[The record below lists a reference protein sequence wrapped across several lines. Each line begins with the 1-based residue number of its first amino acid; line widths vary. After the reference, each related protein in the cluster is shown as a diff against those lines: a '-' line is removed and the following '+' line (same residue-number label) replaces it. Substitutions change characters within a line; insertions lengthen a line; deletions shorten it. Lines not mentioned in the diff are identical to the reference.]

1 MGFRTYLPFLL
12 QIIKHAC
19 RYMLKYDTQIR
30 SHLGGGAAEAAFD
43 ACLAACQTFVPFL
56 EALIPDPT

>member
-1 MGFRTYLPFLL
+1 MGFRTYLPQLL
-12 QIIKHAC
+12 FIIKLAC
-19 RYMLKYDTQIR
+19 KYMLKYDTQIR

-43 ACLAACQTFVPFL
+43 AALAACQTFVPFL

>member
-1 MGFRTYLPFLL
+1 MGFRTYLPMLL
-12 QIIKHAC
+12 HIIKLAC
-19 RYMLKYDTQIR
+19 KYMLKYDVQIR